1 MKSAWRRPFVF
12 IWSGI
17 LAVRWCVPPTL
28 YTRGSCSICGHG
40 RLDLRC
46 RGDVT
51 RFRTVSP
58 LFRRPALFITVPWVF
73 SHLPLSPLGY
83 RCLCFYEFS
92 HDIHRKLGFV
102 KRHLLPWVLLWL
114 VLALCLLPPI
124 LPMLTEV
131 LRVGGAHFIAMWWLL
146 IVKYLVRCLLERIS
160 ALTAWIF

>member
-1 MKSAWRRPFVF
+1 MCRRRRLFVF
-12 IWSGI
+12 IWLGV

-28 YTRGSCSICGHG
+28 YTRGSCSIG
-40 RLDLRC
+40 RDGWLNFRC
-46 RGDVT
+46 RGDVM
-51 RFRTVSP
+51 RFCTVSP

-73 SHLPLSPLGY
+73 SLLPLSPLGY

-114 VLALCLLPPI
+114 VLAFCL
-124 LPMLTEV
+124 LTEV
-131 LRVGGAHFIAMWWLL
+131 LRFWESSFLAGWWLL

-160 ALTAWIF
+160 ALMAWIF